1 MFQRNN
7 SYSNISSVKKYQS
20 NQNNVERYNFIAD
33 SNKNSILNS
42 YQNYTRTHKHF
53 HPNANVNTITCSFS
67 RDYKSNTNAK
77 PTNVKSEFNN
87 EDIKKIYESIDE
99 IKKNQRELIA
109 AIKIPKSN
117 KELKNKIV
125 KKKEEDKKENNNTE
139 VNEILSSFNKFKED
153 LEKMK
158 EEISLMKKNE
168 EENKKIIESNKN
180 EIENLKKII
189 QQNNKDNSEIII
201 EKDKEIKKLKE
212 SLQKSENEKND
223 LSNTNKLKDNE
234 IQSLKK
240 QLEESK
246 SKIELS
252 QKLIDLNNN
261 VEIIKKSIENNNASI
276 NQTQKDNLLKSRSL
290 DFEPN
295 YNIIYKNSTF
305 SAEKPNA

>member
-7 SYSNISSVKKYQS
+7 SYSNISSVKKYQP

-33 SNKNSILNS
+33 PNKNSILNS

-53 HPNANVNTITCSFS
+53 HPNANMNTITCSFS
-67 RDYKSNTNAK
+67 RDYKSNINTK

-87 EDIKKIYESIDE
+87 EDIKKIYESIEE

-117 KELKNKIV
+117 KDLKNKIV

-139 VNEILSSFNKFKED
+139 VKEILSSFNKLKED

-158 EEISLMKKNE
+158 EEISVMKKNE
-168 EENKKIIESNKN
+168 EENKKIIESNKI
-180 EIENLKKII
+180 EIENLKKNI

-246 SKIELS
+246 SKIVLS

-261 VEIIKKSIENNNASI
+261 VEIIKKSIEKNNASI
-276 NQTQKDNLLKSRSL
+276 NPTQKDNLSKSRSIE
-290 DFEPN
+290 FEPN
-295 YNIIYKNSTF
+295 SNIIYKNSTF